1 MFNDEIYSRN
11 QQMSIR
17 EYVKRVTF
25 PNIFYFDTIWTSAI
39 LESSNRI
46 KKRLFIWARNL

>member
-17 EYVKRVTF
+17 EYVKRVIF
-25 PNIFYFDTIWTSAI
+25 PNIFYFGTI
-39 LESSNRI
+39 
-46 KKRLFIWARNL
+46 